1 LDDDG
6 NIVTRHEEKEK
17 LLWEAYKSRL
27 GTSEFTHIYF
37 DLHMLLTQSEN
48 LEWLDD
54 PFTKDDIVVI

>member
-1 LDDDG
+1 LDDEG

-17 LLWEAYKSRL
+17 LLWETYKSRL

-37 DLHMLLTQSEN
+37 DLHRSEN